1 MLLPLRSVKRAK
13 CGNWTK
19 NRCFSEASAEEE
31 QKIGNFA
38 ITESRNDRFS
48 HLTLQKTVRY
58 PEMVR
63 ITERKRLG
71 QRLQMIICLRGSIKK
86 RKHRWSIFT
95 PYSDKTLQ
103 KWWNRRFANKE
114 NGAPQRATLKE
125 KECVSDSS
133 LQLGL
138 FEKFVASILSRLLS
152 VNSGQIQMFLHLP
165 VLVHCILMYFSWSH
179 FYFLKAHWS

>member
-19 NRCFSEASAEEE
+19 NRCFSEASAGEE

-48 HLTLQKTVRY
+48 HLTLQKTMRY

-71 QRLQMIICLRGSIKK
+71 QRLQMINCLRESIKNANIGDQFSHLTRTK
-86 RKHRWSIFT
+86 PFKNDEIVVSPIRKTGRPSPPLSKIFT
-95 PYSDKTLQ
+95 GNMLQDK
-103 KWWNRRFANKE
+103 
-114 NGAPQRATLKE
+114 
-125 KECVSDSS
+125 
-133 LQLGL
+133 
-138 FEKFVASILSRLLS
+138 
-152 VNSGQIQMFLHLP
+152 
-165 VLVHCILMYFSWSH
+165 Y
-179 FYFLKAHWS
+179 